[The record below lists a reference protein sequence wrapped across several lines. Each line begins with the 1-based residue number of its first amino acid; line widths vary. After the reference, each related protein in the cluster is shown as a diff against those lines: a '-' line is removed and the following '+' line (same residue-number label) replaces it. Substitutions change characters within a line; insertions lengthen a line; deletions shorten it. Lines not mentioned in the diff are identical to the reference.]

1 MWRHAAPMR
10 CGPFWQPVA
19 DGPASARRTRRPAPA
34 DLPPRPQPPLP
45 IAVSECLLGSEVRY
59 DGSGARSSFPHA
71 ALGDLFEFRGICPEV
86 AIGLG
91 TPREPIRLVGDQAA
105 PRVVGVKN
113 PELDVTAALTDYG
126 REQAAT
132 LGDVVGYVFMKGSPS
147 CGLFRVKVYPHENGR
162 VTGAPNPHGR
172 GAYAAAVVEALPDLP
187 VEENGRLHDPVL
199 RENFVT
205 RTFAYAHW
213 HALRAAG
220 LSAGRLVEFHSR
232 YKYLL
237 MAHSVPHHER
247 AGRLLADLKGDLPG
261 KARAYISELMS
272 GLAQPAGR
280 RGHANVLSHLQ
291 GYFKRRLDGATRQE
305 LDALIHSY
313 RRGEM
318 PLLAPIT
325 LLRHHLREHPD
336 DYVAH
341 QVYLEPHPGYSGLR
355 RPL

>member
-1 MWRHAAPMR
+1 MWPKAVPMR
-10 CGPFWQPVA
+10 CGVFWRPVA
-19 DGPASARRTRRPAPA
+19 EPPAFRPSSRRRATV
-34 DLPPRPQPPLP
+34 DIPPRPEPPLP
-45 IAVSECLLGSEVRY
+45 IAISECLLGREVRY

-71 ALGDLFEFRGICPEV
+71 ALAQLFEFRGICPEV

-113 PELDVTAALTDYG
+113 PAFDVTEALTDYG
-126 REQAAT
+126 REQAAA

-147 CGLFRVKVYPHENGR
+147 CGLFRVKVYPHQDGR
-162 VTGAPNPHGR
+162 VTGAPNPNGR

-213 HALRAAG
+213 QALQGAG

-237 MAHSVPHHER
+237 MAHSVAHYER
-247 AGRLLADLKGDLPG
+247 AGRLLADLKDDLPG
-261 KARAYISELMS
+261 KARAYVRELMS

-291 GYFKRRLDGATRQE
+291 GYFKRHLDSATRQE

-336 DYVAH
+336 DYVAQ
-341 QVYLEPHPGYSGLR
+341 QVYLDPHPGYSGLR